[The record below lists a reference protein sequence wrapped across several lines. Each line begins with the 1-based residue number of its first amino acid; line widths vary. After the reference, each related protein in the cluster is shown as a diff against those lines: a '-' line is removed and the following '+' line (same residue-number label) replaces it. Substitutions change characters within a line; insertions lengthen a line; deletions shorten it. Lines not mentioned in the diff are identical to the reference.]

1 MYFCYQKLQK
11 HHSPVSQKSS
21 MDHFEAEYHFSM
33 RISEDKLIFN
43 QKFQNRCAH
52 LPLVQGNSSFQ
63 TLTVEIL
70 KQSTKGAGF
79 NKMWVVTFS
88 RLQPGQSRIYQR
100 KIFRCIHYYAYLLR
114 WEKWKL
120 ADWSADRLEQ
130 TREKDSDVFIT
141 IHSYSDGGNDSQ
153 QTGVWT
159 DQSRPEENIQMGN
172 LSLGPF

>member
-1 MYFCYQKLQK
+1 MWWKIFEKKTNPDRHLLEHKASVFLPFTNISNCNSLSIDTISTSFHQCQTNQKIPQHQKKLICMYFCYQKLQK

-88 RLQPGQSRIYQR
+88 RL
-100 KIFRCIHYYAYLLR
+100 
-114 WEKWKL
+114 
-120 ADWSADRLEQ
+120 
-130 TREKDSDVFIT
+130 
-141 IHSYSDGGNDSQ
+141 
-153 QTGVWT
+153 
-159 DQSRPEENIQMGN
+159 
-172 LSLGPF
+172 